1 MKISKNLAFL
11 LVGVLIILLYSNC
24 AKKGTSFVEAVSD
37 GYIITAD
44 EESFKN
50 VKDDTDY
57 AITFVDVGE
66 GKSAN
71 RDVIKAALSDSSKVS
86 SLEGK
91 AKKVGANQVKIS
103 TNSKLTIDL
112 KRPFATFLGVNSNR
126 LGDLLSGG
134 QAASADC
141 SCGGIPDMKQVTC
154 HEAPSTLC
162 CTTCP

>member
-1 MKISKNLAFL
+1 MIRRLCESLTVWLDAAAIWQICRGKFSAWLFQWPRVEFCPKGRTPMKISKNLAFL

-112 KRPFATFLGVNSNR
+112 N
-126 LGDLLSGG
+126 
-134 QAASADC
+134 
-141 SCGGIPDMKQVTC
+141 
-154 HEAPSTLC
+154 
-162 CTTCP
+162 